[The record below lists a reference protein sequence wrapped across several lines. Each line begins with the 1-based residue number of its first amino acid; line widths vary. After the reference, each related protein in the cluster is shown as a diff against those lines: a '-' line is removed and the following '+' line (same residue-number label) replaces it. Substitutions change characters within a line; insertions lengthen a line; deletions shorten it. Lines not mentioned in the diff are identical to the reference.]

1 MGFFKSLGKVIK
13 DTTRGL
19 GGVVADE
26 LGLGNEYDQLAMAA
40 AAAATGGASGF
51 AAGAI
56 GLGTDMLQSYY
67 NTQMQKDL
75 AKYNAEQQQAIN
87 DRTYQQNLEMWNLKN
102 AYDSPA
108 AQMERFAAAGLN
120 KNLIYGQ
127 SNTSGSAPT
136 LESAKFDTGPYNPV
150 DTRMQRAQ
158 LQLAMLEHG
167 QRIENQAIQNDLAR
181 QRLVLAARDAD
192 RSDALARAQI
202 NSLGVNT
209 ALKENPLTPY
219 KNGISQDFNNWYD
232 RYVDNVS
239 NWLYDRIGS
248 DGLFHTK
255 EVAQRSWKK

>member
-1 MGFFKSLGKVIK
+1 MGFFKSLGKALK
-13 DTTRGL
+13 DTTRGV
-19 GGVVADE
+19 GGIVADE
-26 LGLGNEYDQLAMAA
+26 LGLGNEYDQITMAA
-40 AAAATGGASGF
+40 AAAATGGVSGL

-56 GLGTDMLQSYY
+56 GLGSDMLQSYY

-75 AKYNAEQQQAIN
+75 AKYNAQQQQAIN

-108 AQMERFAAAGLN
+108 EQMARYAAAGLN

-181 QRLVLAARDAD
+181 QRLVLAARDSARAD
-192 RSDALARAQI
+192 RLADAQI
-202 NSLGVNT
+202 NNLNATMGLTNANMMDRLNNYQSFVGKHFGDLGRFFDRLN
-209 ALKENPLTPY
+209 KSSH
-219 KNGISQDFNNWYD
+219 KSDFDLNE
-232 RYVDNVS
+232 
-239 NWLYDRIGS
+239 LMK
-248 DGLFHTK
+248 GL
-255 EVAQRSWKK
+255 